1 MKEFGLHKYTER
13 ILKWIH
19 VFYHGYVFE
28 DLTLKAK
35 CYIRLRKVCR
45 QPYINN
51 NTVVY
56 MADKYVSFG
65 GLADRLRGIISLYDW
80 CKQNNKIFKIYFQAP
95 FSLSHYLVP
104 NQYDWLV
111 YDSVY
116 QGKPILIDTPPHLA
130 DVVNFQ
136 NYMFDKYLSKG
147 ENQINCY
154 TNADLVSNK
163 TKFSSLFNELFKP
176 SDDLKK
182 LLDRYQVLLGGK
194 YISVSFRFVQLLGDF
209 NDCIDKTLPVD
220 EQQKLI
226 KKCIDALFEIY
237 SVNHDT
243 KMLVTADSCKFLEEV
258 KKLDFAVVLPGEI
271 GHSNYSHSETVH
283 MKTFLDFLMIA
294 NANKI
299 YLARTSK
306 MFKSGFARKASMVNN
321 VQFEEFIIK

>member
-1 MKEFGLHKYTER
+1 MKEFGLHKYTEC
-13 ILKWIH
+13 ILKGIH
-19 VFYHGYVFE
+19 VFYHGYAFE
-28 DLTLKAK
+28 DLILKAK

-80 CKQNNKIFKIYFQAP
+80 CKRNNKVFKIYFQDP

-104 NQYDWLV
+104 NLYDWQI

-116 QGKPILIDTPPHLA
+116 QGKSVLIDTPPHLT
-130 DVVNFQ
+130 DVVKFQ
-136 NYMFDKYLSKG
+136 NYMFDKYLTRG
-147 ENQINCY
+147 EMQINCY

-163 TKFSSLFNELFKP
+163 SKFSSLFNELFKP
-176 SDDLKK
+176 SDELKK
-182 LLDRYQVLLGGK
+182 LLDGYQAFLGKK

-209 NDCIDKTLPVD
+209 NDCIDKTLTEK

-226 KKCIDALFEIY
+226 KKCIDALVEINNM
-237 SVNHDT
+237 NHGT
-243 KMLVTADSCKFLEEV
+243 KMLVTADSSKFLEEV
-258 KKLDFAVVLPGEI
+258 KKLEFVVVLPGEI
-271 GHSNYSHSETVH
+271 GHSNYSHSEAAH
-283 MKTFLDFLMIA
+283 MKTFLDFMMIA
-294 NANKI
+294 NASKI
-299 YLARTSK
+299 YLARTSQ

-321 VQFEEFIIK
+321 VPFEEFIIK

>member
-13 ILKWIH
+13 ILKGIH
-19 VFYHGYVFE
+19 AFYHGYAFE
-28 DLTLKAK
+28 DYTLKAK
-35 CYIRLRKVCR
+35 CYIRLRKVYR

-51 NTVVY
+51 NTVIY

-80 CKQNNKIFKIYFQAP
+80 CKQNNKVFKIYFQAP
-95 FSLSHYLVP
+95 FCLSQYLVP

-116 QGKPILIDTPPHLA
+116 QGKPVLIDTPPHLA

-136 NYMFDKYLSKG
+136 TYMFNKYLTKG
-147 ENQINCY
+147 KFQINCY

-182 LLDRYQVLLGGK
+182 LLDRYQALLGSK

-209 NDCIDKTLPVD
+209 NDCIDKTLSKD

-226 KKCIDALFEIY
+226 KKCINALVEIN
-237 SVNHDT
+237 SLNHDT
-243 KMLVTADSCKFLEEV
+243 KMLVTADSNKFLEEV

-271 GHSNYSHSETVH
+271 GHSNYSHSEAAH

-299 YLARTSK
+299 YLARTSQ

-321 VQFEEFIIK
+321 VQFEEFLIK